1 MIYVEPEPEEEE
13 NQVELGKEEEEEEK
27 KKSAVRFYCD
37 DVFFCALP
45 LVVSRRK
52 IVSRWYMCL
61 RCRRQWSASFT
72 ID

>member
-37 DVFFCALP
+37 DVFF
-45 LVVSRRK
+45 V
-52 IVSRWYMCL
+52 
-61 RCRRQWSASFT
+61 RCRWSFR
-72 ID
+72 DEK